1 MLSGLTT
8 QKCPEGVT
16 SLSGISAVR
25 HTFPLFVVGAAV
37 SLVFCPPLLPGL
49 MFHRR
54 YEGYPWLPRGKSE
67 ASTKSQVNYM
77 AIFTKERGPNKP

>member
-54 YEGYPWLPRGKSE
+54 YEGHKSE
-67 ASTKSQVNYM
+67 ASTRSQVNYM
-77 AIFTKERGPNKP
+77 AIFTMERGPNKP